1 MLRQF
6 RFPTLH
12 AISRPQLVP
21 DVFSVHEANAL
32 EAEAAPPSD
41 AQQQIDARKGSAQG
55 GRRVSGGGGNPPNS
69 EAASALPLHLSPDQ
83 SFAAQALL
91 LPGEKRQIVA
101 PLRPFPRA

>member
-32 EAEAAPPSD
+32 EAEAADSD

-55 GRRVSGGGGNPPNS
+55 GRRVSWGGGNPPNS

-101 PLRPFPRA
+101 PLRPYPRA